1 MGSDRT
7 GGGRSSG
14 PITLGMWAT
23 LSRARRTA
31 KVRMRSS
38 ACFSATAVPCRAVP
52 SRAVPSR
59 AEPSRAES
67 CRLHSQPV
75 VQPRPAVRLAHPA
88 TSSPGL
94 GSPIP
99 HLRRDWA
106 CWDVHHEGWPFVHGV
121 LAERQAAH
129 IREAG
134 ERHGSSHGHR
144 PRPNGLARHWNSKP
158 LAGQAAGSQCTGALS
173 QLERGPAA
181 FSGSRRPVSR
191 GPFGPS
197 IQGGMAVALAVQ
209 RAT

>member
-31 KVRMRSS
+31 KVRLRSR
-38 ACFSATAVPCRAVP
+38 ACFSATAVP
-52 SRAVPSR
+52 SRAVP
-59 AEPSRAES
+59 

-88 TSSPGL
+88 TSSSGL

-106 CWDVHHEGWPFVHGV
+106 CRDVHHEGWPFVHGV

-144 PRPNGLARHWNSKP
+144 PRPNGPARHWHSKP

-181 FSGSRRPVSR
+181 FSGSRRPVCHVWPFHSR
-191 GPFGPS
+191 GH
-197 IQGGMAVALAVQ
+197 GMAVALAVQ
-209 RAT
+209 RATYSSL